1 MLGLSEAARL
11 VGRDVSTLHRA
22 MKSGRLA
29 YTMGADGKR
38 RLDPAELERV
48 FEIKSVIPGGNGLG
62 DDEGNA
68 APVRAAMR
76 RSELQ
81 SSNAA
86 EKEEIIIALRDSIAR
101 QDATIADLRA
111 RLDAAAEG
119 RRAERQQEADERRRL
134 LAILTDQSR
143 RRWWRRWFR

>member
-68 APVRAAMR
+68 APVRGQCGAVSCNPQTR
-76 RSELQ
+76 PKKRK
-81 SSNAA
+81 SSLRCGT
-86 EKEEIIIALRDSIAR
+86 ALRVR
-101 QDATIADLRA
+101 TQPLRICEPA
-111 RLDAAAEG
+111 STRRPRGGGRSGSRKLTSAAG
-119 RRAERQQEADERRRL
+119 C
-134 LAILTDQSR
+134 
-143 RRWWRRWFR
+143 WRS